1 MTFTVLNLPVHDHG
15 SSPFLA
21 VLPFPSAVFY
31 SFIFCQY
38 ANPTSYFV
46 YACLCS
52 VSPRNFTSC
61 GAQFLWLFCKM
72 PWELKTTSED
82 SSESDR
88 CCVAVTNVP
97 WKRPM
102 LSLIALDIGEQTNE
116 EDGPQGQCRERRAWP
131 WAGEGS
137 GRRWRRRRRWRG
149 AAHQAPGAREVR
161 VSVRCPPPSALC
173 HWPPSCLLTTW
184 SHLLSWS
191 HLSNRFFYFLNINI
205 EQTPHVHGRQLILV
219 SAVWQAHVWVPHML
233 VRGNKPVQLVV
244 VFYNVRTGAPRGSVF
259 FPAQCSMF
267 QVRHFNPG
275 PPFSS

>member
-31 SFIFCQY
+31 SFMFCQY

-61 GAQFLWLFCKM
+61 GAQFLWLSCKM

-131 WAGEGS
+131 WAGKG
-137 GRRWRRRRRWRG
+137 
-149 AAHQAPGAREVR
+149 
-161 VSVRCPPPSALC
+161 
-173 HWPPSCLLTTW
+173 
-184 SHLLSWS
+184 
-191 HLSNRFFYFLNINI
+191 I